1 MSFRVLQHPTGMRC
15 LVKHDGDQLQL
26 VTDTMKILQE
36 TVPHSDPVVLLCA
49 IGEPS
54 TGKTGIINGI
64 FNHLMSLTSSEKPNC
79 GGFLQPKNN
88 TQNGPE
94 IDCVLACTP
103 AFVVQNVNSEQR
115 VSILLLDVWNNAVT
129 SEEVYLRLVDFCF
142 QASCMRMFPLRGPA
156 RPVSA

>member
-79 GGFLQPKNN
+79 GGFLQPQNSV
-88 TQNGPE
+88 QNGPE
-94 IDCVLACTP
+94 IDCILTSTP
-103 AFVVQNVNSEQR
+103 EFVVENENTGQH
-115 VSILLLDVWNNAVT
+115 VSILLLDVWMSNAV
-129 SEEVYLRLVDFCF
+129 SEEVYVSLVNFCF
-142 QASCMRMFPLRGPA
+142 QASSIRIVPLGV
-156 RPVSA
+156 PVGRVSN